1 MTLIL
6 RENND
11 YQDKAKRVVREYA
24 AAYFDKS
31 DKIQLFDVYVV
42 WFAKTLNNFKAL
54 LSTSLPDGRYY
65 EVTYNG
71 GRGETYLDVYIKFDN
86 VCIED

>member
-24 AAYFDKS
+24 AAHFDKS